1 MCSSVPNVGKRKAL
15 LIGIGEPNRPGP
27 RNDALKMKKL
37 LMDKYMYKKTD
48 IVLMHDKQRIG
59 RLMPTKDNILREIDN
74 LVRDCQ
80 PGDRFVFHYSGHTG
94 QQKNLD
100 GTEVDG
106 LDELIETTT
115 GPILDDVLRVR
126 LVDPLC
132 PGSQLVAVLD
142 SCHSATLLDLPHVDC
157 QLSNTKLVFA
167 DEPPK
172 EYPRVILADLKR
184 PLAQCKNRLVRQP
197 SSSKQPR
204 AKKPRLGTLDTV
216 TRSPTPSF
224 TSSGPLT
231 SIPPQTQASGF
242 FSPVASNDDAPDYI
256 KAKGAVDASSPSTPS
271 VDFYDGEKCC
281 KCRLTLKD
289 ESQKD
294 RLELPRVVA
303 ISSCKDSQVSYE
315 DGNRMTKVL
324 CNYLRANPNPS
335 LRRLFN
341 GISFSLFT
349 PAYKRAK
356 SESWIEWARF
366 ECRGGSRP
374 NAYQHPSLSSL
385 QRLNPN
391 HKLSL

>member
-27 RNDALKMKKL
+27 RNDALKVKKL

-106 LDELIETTT
+106 LDELIQTTT
-115 GPILDDVLRVR
+115 DPILDDVLRTR
-126 LVDPLC
+126 LVDPLR
-132 PGSQLVAVLD
+132 PGSQLVAILD

-157 QLSNTKLVFA
+157 QLSNIK
-167 DEPPK
+167 DEAPK
-172 EYPRVILADLKR
+172 EYPRVVLADLKR
-184 PLAQCKNRLVRQP
+184 PLGQCKNRLVRQP

-204 AKKPRLGTLDTV
+204 AKKPRLTLDTI
-216 TRSPTPSF
+216 TRSPKPSF
-224 TSSGPLT
+224 ASSGPLT
-231 SIPPQTQASGF
+231 SIPPQTQASSF
-242 FSPVASNDDAPDYI
+242 LSPVAFNDGAPDYI
-256 KAKGAVDASSPSTPS
+256 KAKGTIDTSSPSTSS
-271 VDFYDGEKCC
+271 VDFYDREKCC
-281 KCRLTLKD
+281 NCRLTLKD

-294 RLELPRVVA
+294 KLELPRVLA

-324 CNYLRANPNPS
+324 CNYLRANPNPP
-335 LRRLFN
+335 LHRLFN
-341 GISFSLFT
+341 DISFSLFS

-356 SESWIEWARF
+356 SESWVEWARSQ
-366 ECRGGSRP
+366 CRGGSRP